1 MKIFRVILG
10 LLSVKEAPIYRR
22 YLNSPFHTIKSPMVV
37 LHNGARRKDKPLS
50 RLLIWS
56 AAFRGEVDG
65 EDREE
70 KDDVGEVA

>member
-1 MKIFRVILG
+1 
-10 LLSVKEAPIYRR
+10 
-22 YLNSPFHTIKSPMVV
+22 MVV

-50 RLLIWS
+50 QLLIWS

>member
-1 MKIFRVILG
+1 
-10 LLSVKEAPIYRR
+10 
-22 YLNSPFHTIKSPMVV
+22 MVV